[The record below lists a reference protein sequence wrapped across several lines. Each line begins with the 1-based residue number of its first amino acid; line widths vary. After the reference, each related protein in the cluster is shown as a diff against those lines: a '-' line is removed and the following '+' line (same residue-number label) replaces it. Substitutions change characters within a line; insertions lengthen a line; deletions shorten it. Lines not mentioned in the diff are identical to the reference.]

1 MIRYRNML
9 PALALAFIAF
19 AVGPAAAEE
28 IRAGDLV
35 ISRAWS
41 RATPGGAKVAGGFL
55 IVENKGR
62 GDDRLTSAS
71 TDVAGKTEVH
81 EMAVSNGV
89 MTMRPLGGGL
99 AIPSGKTVT
108 LAPGGYH
115 IMFMELKQPLKE
127 GNRFNVTL
135 EFKKAGKTVVPFS
148 VESVGAKQQHGG
160 HTAPSSSHSHSSDHG
175 KMTK

>member
-62 GDDRLTSAS
+62 GEIGRAH
-71 TDVAGKTEVH
+71 A
-81 EMAVSNGV
+81 
-89 MTMRPLGGGL
+89 
-99 AIPSGKTVT
+99 
-108 LAPGGYH
+108 
-115 IMFMELKQPLKE
+115 
-127 GNRFNVTL
+127 
-135 EFKKAGKTVVPFS
+135 
-148 VESVGAKQQHGG
+148 
-160 HTAPSSSHSHSSDHG
+160 
-175 KMTK
+175 